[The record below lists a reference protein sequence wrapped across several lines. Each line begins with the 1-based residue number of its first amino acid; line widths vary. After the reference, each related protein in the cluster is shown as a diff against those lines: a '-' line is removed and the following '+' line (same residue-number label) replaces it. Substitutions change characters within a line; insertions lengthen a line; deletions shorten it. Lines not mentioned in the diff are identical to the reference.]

1 MQPAR
6 FEHLPR
12 EIHQC
17 IARQLTTPEIG
28 NMNMATRNFWPNR
41 VQMEEDLRDDIENN
55 VNWYWILGERRRVRD
70 ENYDIWERFRSGT
83 IGGVGMHYQNP
94 ERRLLQT
101 QTTDNPLFPPGRAV
115 PVGELPQYMLDSF
128 RRNAHL

>member
-12 EIHQC
+12 EIQQC
-17 IARQLTTPEIG
+17 IARQLTATEIS

-41 VQMEEDLRDDIENN
+41 VQMEEDLRDDIDNR
-55 VNWYWILGERRRVRD
+55 VNLRVRD
-70 ENYDIWERFRSGT
+70 ENYRTWERFTCGT
-83 IGGVGMHYQNP
+83 YGPGMMHHNP